1 MQSDSLAYEDPE
13 PTLRDL
19 ENQIARNAAYEYD
32 LEEAGES
39 LRAQSIYWNLA
50 TAFCLLV
57 AVALAV
63 VAFAPLRSE
72 YPIIRDYV
80 GLTIFTTMIALLS
93 AATAAC
99 FVHFMDLRRLASE
112 AFRISRINRHMV
124 TDAREF
130 MEKLR

>member
-1 MQSDSLAYEDPE
+1 MQPDSLAYEDPE
-13 PTLRDL
+13 PTWRDL
-19 ENQIARNAAYEYD
+19 EDQIARNAAYEYD

-50 TAFCLLV
+50 TAFCLSV

-99 FVHFMDLRRLASE
+99 FVHFMALRRLASE

-124 TDAREF
+124 TDAHEF

>member
-1 MQSDSLAYEDPE
+1 ML
-13 PTLRDL
+13 DL

-39 LRAQSIYWNLA
+39 LRAQSLYWNLA
-50 TAFCLLV
+50 TAFCLSV

-63 VAFAPLRSE
+63 VAFARLRSE
-72 YPIIRDYV
+72 YPSIRDYV
-80 GLTIFTTMIALLS
+80 GLTIFTTTIALLS
-93 AATAAC
+93 AAAAAC
-99 FVHFMDLRRLASE
+99 FVHFMALRRLASE
-112 AFRISRINRHMV
+112 AFRINRINRHMV

>member
-1 MQSDSLAYEDPE
+1 MHSDSLAYEDPK
-13 PTLRDL
+13 PTWRDL

-39 LRAQSIYWNLA
+39 LRAQSTYWNLA
-50 TAFCLLV
+50 TAFCLSV
-57 AVALAV
+57 AVALAI
-63 VAFAPLRSE
+63 VAFAPIWSE
-72 YPIIRDYV
+72 YPVIRDYV

-99 FVHFMDLRRLASE
+99 FVHFIALRRLANE
-112 AFRISRINRHMV
+112 AFRISRINRRMV

-130 MEKLR
+130 IEKLR